1 MRYLVVLILS
11 LVTIVSEAQSLGV
24 SARSA
29 RSKGMGGVAVPFVGG
44 FESLYIN
51 PAALGKNN
59 GIQLRLLGLS
69 AGLNDELWNNRENFS
84 NIDGNDPTTFD
95 PLFGKRLQAQ
105 TFLQAGLAVKGLA
118 LGYLKDVYVTAE
130 LHNPVLPSFETY
142 YRQDDAYYLGGG
154 FDLGEGLYAG
164 LAVKRIFRRGGD
176 IQELSVDD
184 IAGTTRP
191 EDIARRFDNAGQG
204 YGVDFA
210 LTKEFQEH
218 ALKPSFTV
226 VWQDIGGTSFQ
237 HKEGPEAPSHI
248 QQNLIFGAG
257 VSAEAPG
264 FLWALGFEA
273 RHLLEPDLD
282 MGKKLHLG
290 TEIGVGIFNF
300 RGGFNQGYFVYGA
313 GLDFWFLKLDAA
325 RYTEE
330 LGLYPGQSSDPR
342 YMVSLSLDLSFDADF
357 NIADNR
363 RSKLKQRR

>member
-1 MRYLVVLILS
+1 MKYLVFFFLITS
-11 LVTIVSEAQSLGV
+11 TIASHAHSLGV

-29 RSKGMGGVAVPFVGG
+29 RSKGMGGVAVPFVNG

-59 GIQLRLLGLS
+59 EIQLRLLGFS
-69 AGLNDELWNNRENFS
+69 AGINDELWNSREVFS
-84 NIDGNDPTTFD
+84 DIDPDDPTTFD
-95 PLFGKRLQAQ
+95 SLFGKRIQAQ

-118 LGYLKDVYVTAE
+118 IGYLKDIYVTAE

-154 FDLGEGLYAG
+154 FDLGDGLYAG

-176 IQELSVDD
+176 IQELSVGDL
-184 IAGTTRP
+184 AGISNP

-210 LTKEFQEH
+210 LMKEFSEH
-218 ALKPSFTV
+218 ALKPSFSV
-226 VWQDIGGTSFQ
+226 VWQDIGDTSFQ
-237 HKEGPEAPSHI
+237 HKEGPDAPSHI
-248 QQNLIFGAG
+248 EQNLILGAG
-257 VSAEAPG
+257 ISAEAPG
-264 FLWALGFEA
+264 FLWTLGFEA
-273 RHLLEPDLD
+273 RHLLEPELD

-290 TEIGVGIFNF
+290 SEIGIGIFNV

-313 GLDFWFLKLDAA
+313 GLDLWFFKLDAA

-330 LGLYPGQSSDPR
+330 LGQFPGQSSDPR